1 MKFKNWL
8 QKIEEASGSQRFRPS
23 GGSGA
28 VSDTS
33 SQTGITGI
41 FGRPGTT
48 LPTDKIVPGLLGAAG
63 QSFQSSMRRKG
74 LDQVPS
80 AHIDRMPDSGAERI
94 IQFSLPLQ
102 SPKINGNS
110 ILNIGSG
117 SYTSSVMLNVANV
130 VKEPEADSR
139 VRLNGQINPNDDRTK
154 FELYQI
160 KKNEISEY
168 QRALNFTKAIM
179 HIMAINEME
188 KLRLNRYNLQ
198 KPEIKERTVEKDT
211 HYDLICVFSF
221 TPDKGKIQEEE

>member
-8 QKIEEASGSQRFRPS
+8 QKIEEASGGQRFRPS

-48 LPTDKIVPGLLGAAG
+48 LSTDKIVPGVLGASG
-63 QSFQSSMRRKG
+63 KSLEGSMRRKG
-74 LDQVPS
+74 LEQVPS
-80 AHIDRMPDSGAERI
+80 AHIDNMPTSGAERV

-102 SPKINGNS
+102 SPILNGNPV
-110 ILNIGSG
+110 LNIGSG
-117 SYTSSVMLNVANV
+117 SYSSSIMINVENV
-130 VKEPEADSR
+130 VKKPETDPR
-139 VRLNGQINPNDDRTK
+139 VRLNGQLNPNDSSK
-154 FELYQI
+154 FQLYTI
-160 KKNEISEY
+160 NDDGIAEY
-168 QRALNFTKAIM
+168 QRALNFTKALM

-188 KLRLNRYNLQ
+188 KLRLTRYNLQ
-198 KPEIKERTVEKDT
+198 KPEIKERTIEKDK